1 MKLPSLIISFSL
13 IILSSAL
20 SIITEGLGDFV
31 NNRYGSCV
39 VSALF
44 THSGEWSSHLGSGL
58 MSPT

>member
-1 MKLPSLIISFSL
+1 MKLPSLIILFSL